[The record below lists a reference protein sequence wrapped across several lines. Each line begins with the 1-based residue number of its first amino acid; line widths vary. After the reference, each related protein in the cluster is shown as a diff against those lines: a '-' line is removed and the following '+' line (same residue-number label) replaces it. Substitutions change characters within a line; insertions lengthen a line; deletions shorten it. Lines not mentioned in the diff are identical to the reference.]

1 MNKQKLDIANLK
13 VSRRVCCPILYIEQV
28 ENEENV
34 TDETPFERPP
44 KPRLVS
50 NSIIIWVSRKYNT
63 CILVKWIVEP
73 RLVLLGK
80 CFRLIVIKHALG
92 FLISIMSAYPL
103 LAAIFQLH
111 RDVLFYWKPA

>member
-13 VSRRVCCPILYIEQV
+13 VSRRVCSPTLYTEQV

-44 KPRLVS
+44 RPRLVS
-50 NSIIIWVSRKYNT
+50 NSIICVSRKYNT
-63 CILVKWIVEP
+63 CILVKRIVEP
-73 RLVLLGK
+73 LLVLLGK